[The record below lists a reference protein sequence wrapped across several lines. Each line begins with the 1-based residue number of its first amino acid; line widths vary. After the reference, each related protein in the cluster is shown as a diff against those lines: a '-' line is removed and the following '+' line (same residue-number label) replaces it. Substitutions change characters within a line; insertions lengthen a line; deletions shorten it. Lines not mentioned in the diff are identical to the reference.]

1 MTVCEPSLLA
11 SLLDLCFF
19 PGYPFRDLHHQ
30 SSLHLSVIWG
40 LWLVIN
46 HLPLSLLI
54 LPSLLADS
62 SLLEVGTDDYQVK
75 TGAQEWQLWRVT
87 GDQGQTWHFGF
98 TNVIYYFSEAG
109 WWHTRLTSWHGLY
122 LPGSEGTHCYQLLL
136 ITLKI
141 PQPHPVANSR
151 DLSGRSASFRTVLQ
165 SGTTEVNDFPTR
177 TVRWSA
183 LRTLAF
189 SWPRS
194 NQVSSLSTFPIFFV
208 ASVWI
213 LKDGPSL
220 YKEVP
225 GHVPALRPSFSS

>member
-1 MTVCEPSLLA
+1 MQP
-11 SLLDLCFF
+11 
-19 PGYPFRDLHHQ
+19 
-30 SSLHLSVIWG
+30 
-40 LWLVIN
+40 
-46 HLPLSLLI
+46 
-54 LPSLLADS
+54 
-62 SLLEVGTDDYQVK
+62 
-75 TGAQEWQLWRVT
+75 WRVT

-177 TVRWSA
+177 AVRWSA
-183 LRTLAF
+183 LHMLGWGLISFPLSVIFLFPLLLVCVSLKMGCLFTKNFLEMFQLCNLFQVKREEFWKSAGFSAFFHLSNLNYWKTIFPRTGL
-189 SWPRS
+189 P
-194 NQVSSLSTFPIFFV
+194 NLQ
-208 ASVWI
+208 
-213 LKDGPSL
+213 
-220 YKEVP
+220 
-225 GHVPALRPSFSS
+225 PAICMLP